1 LRLRITKVDE
11 YQFLTCFK
19 YSLWGSRSA
28 RFKDWQKGDYLA
40 FIVDKALAGYAEVSG
55 EPFRSNERVWNNG
68 LFPWRIPIKF
78 QHILTKNQR
87 IPILGEIRD
96 ILISVWGNRYG
107 WGILNQRVLGN
118 SPAEKI
124 IASFRERPNNLIQ
137 TESSIEYLLQ
147 EAKQQREISSAKKK
161 SSKISQKTETE
172 PALERFVSE
181 EEDSTHSQAQNALI
195 KLGRITG
202 CSVWIASNDR
212 NRSFRGKTLGNDCL
226 KQLPNLGLSDEATRR
241 ISLIDI
247 IWIKQNAPVC
257 AFEVE
262 TTTSIY
268 SGLLRMAD
276 LLSVV
281 PALNVKL
288 YIVAPR
294 ERQDRVHSE
303 LTRPIF
309 RKIGLNDFC
318 KFIPLEELTILLS
331 KVEGFGGHIQPTI
344 VDKIAIGFGEEIW
357 TVAADCLVVIC
368 AP

>member
-1 LRLRITKVDE
+1 
-11 YQFLTCFK
+11 
-19 YSLWGSRSA
+19 
-28 RFKDWQKGDYLA
+28 
-40 FIVDKALAGYAEVSG
+40 
-55 EPFRSNERVWNNG
+55 
-68 LFPWRIPIKF
+68 
-78 QHILTKNQR
+78 
-87 IPILGEIRD
+87 
-96 ILISVWGNRYG
+96 
-107 WGILNQRVLGN
+107 
-118 SPAEKI
+118 
-124 IASFRERPNNLIQ
+124 
-137 TESSIEYLLQ
+137 LLQ

-344 VDKIAIGFGEEIW
+344 VDKIAIGFGEEI
-357 TVAADCLVVIC
+357 
-368 AP
+368 

>member
-1 LRLRITKVDE
+1 MRLRITKLDE
-11 YQFLTCFK
+11 YQFLSCFK

-28 RFKDWQKGDYLA
+28 RFRDWQKGDRLA

-55 EPFRSNERVWNNG
+55 ESFRSDERVWDDG
-68 LFPWRIPIKF
+68 LFPYRIPIKF
-78 QHILTKNQR
+78 QCILNKNQR

-96 ILISVWGNRYG
+96 VLISAWGNRYG
-107 WGILNQRVLGN
+107 WGILNQQLLTG
-118 SPAEKI
+118 SSAERI
-124 IASFRERPNNLIQ
+124 IATLEEHPNNLTQ
-137 TESSIEYLLQ
+137 TEQNIEQLLQ
-147 EAKQQREISSAKKK
+147 EARQQREDSSVKKRPRRL
-161 SSKISQKTETE
+161 SLKIRTE
-172 PALERFVSE
+172 PALEKFMPE
-181 EEDSTHSQAQNALI
+181 DEDSIHSQAQSDLI

-212 NRSFRGKTLGNDCL
+212 NRSFRGKTLGNECL
-226 KQLPNLGLSDEATRR
+226 KQLPNLGLNDEATRK

-276 LLSVV
+276 LLSEV

-303 LTRPIF
+303 LTRPTF

-318 KFIPLEELTILLS
+318 KFIPIEELTNLLS

-344 VDKIAIGFGEEIW
+344 VDKIAIGFGEDI
-357 TVAADCLVVIC
+357 
-368 AP
+368 